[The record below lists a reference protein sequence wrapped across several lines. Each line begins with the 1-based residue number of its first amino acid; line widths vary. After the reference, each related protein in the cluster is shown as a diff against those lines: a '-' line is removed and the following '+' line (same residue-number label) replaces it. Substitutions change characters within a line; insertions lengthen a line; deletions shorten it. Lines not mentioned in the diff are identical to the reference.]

1 MDKSVI
7 NSYKQQE
14 KHYDKFVLNGEI
26 NEHAE
31 TWFTPN
37 NVDQWRHLRMYDKLL
52 PLIKAYP
59 NAKWI
64 TIGDGRMGNDAHYL
78 ETKGIDVLA
87 TDISDVLLKKAFQTG
102 YIKKYKK
109 ENAEMIDQTNDS
121 FDFVLCKESYHHFP
135 RPYLALY
142 EMLRVAKKGIIL
154 IEPNDHYV
162 DSKFFQIPL
171 RNLKNFLRKKIKNR
185 NFVHD
190 FEESGNY
197 VYRISKRE
205 LEKVA
210 YGINLPNAAFLRMN
224 DHFINGIAKINIGD
238 KNPLFTKLKFIINFQ
253 NILCKLGILQY
264 TLLVSILFKMKP
276 DENLRKDLLRTG
288 FEVVN
293 ILENPYQEKNI

>member
-1 MDKSVI
+1 MNKSVI

-14 KHYDKFVLNGEI
+14 KHYDKFVINGEI

-31 TWFTPN
+31 TWFEPN

-52 PLIKAYP
+52 PLINSIP

-109 ENAEMIDQTNDS
+109 ENAEMIDQENDS

-142 EMLRVAKKGIIL
+142 EMLRIARNGIIL

-162 DSKFFQIPL
+162 DTKFFQIPL
-171 RNLKNFLRKKIKNR
+171 RNLKNFLRKKIINR

-210 YGINLPNAAFLRMN
+210 YGINLPNVAFLRMN
-224 DHFINGIAKINIGD
+224 DHFINGVAKINIGE
-238 KNPLFTKLKFIINFQ
+238 KNLLFTKLKFIINFQ
-253 NILCKLGILQY
+253 DILCKLGILQY
-264 TLLVSILFKMKP
+264 TLLVSILFKIKP

-288 FEVVN
+288 FEVVD
-293 ILENPYQEKNI
+293 ISENPYQEKNI